1 MPMSLIGWV
10 DDRFLT
16 VEDLMALVEDLGV
29 GPVRDVGLLESAAA
43 RPRSSLW
50 GGDAY
55 PTLGSKA
62 AALLDSLVN
71 NHPLV
76 DGNKRL
82 GWLTT
87 VVFLDLNGWW
97 VEAPDDDA
105 YNFVI
110 AVASGRADLDEAAAS
125 LRSWCVDPKSR

>member
-43 RPRSSLW
+43 RPRTSLW

-105 YNFVI
+105 YNLVI

>member
-76 DGNKRL
+76 DGNS
-82 GWLTT
+82 GW
-87 VVFLDLNGWW
+87 DG
-97 VEAPDDDA
+97 
-105 YNFVI
+105 
-110 AVASGRADLDEAAAS
+110 
-125 LRSWCVDPKSR
+125 

>member
-1 MPMSLIGWV
+1 MTV
-10 DDRFLT
+10 FLT

-43 RPRSSLW
+43 RPRTSLW

-71 NHPLV
+71 NHALV

-82 GWLTT
+82 GWLAT

-105 YNFVI
+105 YNLVI
-110 AVASGRADLDEAAAS
+110 AVASGRADPVSYTHLT
-125 LRSWCVDPKSR
+125 LPTT